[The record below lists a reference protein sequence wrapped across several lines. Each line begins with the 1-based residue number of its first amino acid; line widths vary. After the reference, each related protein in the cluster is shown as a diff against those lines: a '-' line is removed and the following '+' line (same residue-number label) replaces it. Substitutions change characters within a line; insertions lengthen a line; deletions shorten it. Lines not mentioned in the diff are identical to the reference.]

1 MRYCRILKSA
11 FINKFQFVKM
21 MEVKESEIV
30 QGKFMGIVVCG
41 LNGTGKSTFS
51 TGQAMF
57 ETAIPA
63 LAFIVFACIIRK
75 GAHLQDTGDS
85 T

>member
-1 MRYCRILKSA
+1 
-11 FINKFQFVKM
+11 
-21 MEVKESEIV
+21 
-30 QGKFMGIVVCG
+30 MGIMVCG

-75 GAHLQDTGDS
+75 GAHLQDTGDP